1 MTSTSTAALPRTPRP
16 RRTWD
21 LVLTIVLLVL
31 SVGLGIVL
39 FLIAPFLFMASDP
52 CGASTQCDTGQIA
65 GGALLAWFAPPVVLL
80 VGLIVAVILLI
91 ARRVAFWVPL
101 VASALAIGVFFLG
114 AAITVGGVEGAT
126 L

>member
-1 MTSTSTAALPRTPRP
+1 M
-16 RRTWD
+16 
-21 LVLTIVLLVL
+21 LLVL